1 MQAAE
6 INKSH
11 SLQHMRGSLG
21 HRLGCDN
28 PGGVGGAQV
37 SDGVSQQLR
46 LDYIGGAAV
55 QHAAVPVGAE
65 VRERAASNQQC
76 AISDNV
82 TVTIRHV
89 KNATIT

>member
-1 MQAAE
+1 
-6 INKSH
+6 
-11 SLQHMRGSLG
+11 MRGSLG

-46 LDYIGGAAV
+46 LDYVGGAAV
-55 QHAAVPVGAE
+55 QHAAVPDGAE

-82 TVTIRHV
+82 IVLLLTIRHV